1 MSFGSRHKK
10 LTWGRFHK
18 AKMLAFYYW
27 RENTNKIV
35 LALKTPHCLAT
46 SIRQHVANLS
56 IFVAHFGV
64 IVAHFGVFKE
74 YFRITGKRT
83 GNDCYISCTRK
94 ETTFL

>member
-64 IVAHFGVFKE
+64 IVTHFSGFNAKFV
-74 YFRITGKRT
+74 
-83 GNDCYISCTRK
+83 
-94 ETTFL
+94 L